1 MGEAGPETSVE
12 HISVSLLEREKAIKD
27 AIDRGD
33 HEIGLYGFGVGP
45 ALGLGPAI
53 CDHWGRIYWHRPE
66 LRKLV
71 KIYDPTLERCERVD
85 GSLAKQLSK
94 SMELNARI
102 KNALRDIRGGLTK
115 DSALGQALDTVLG
128 WS

>member
-1 MGEAGPETSVE
+1 MGEAGPEADIE
-12 HISVSLLEREKAIKD
+12 HVSLTLLQREAAIKA

-33 HEIGLYGFGVGP
+33 HEIEIGAFGLRS
-45 ALGLGPAI
+45 LGLGGVV
-53 CDHWGRIYWHRPE
+53 CDHWGRMYWHQ
-66 LRKLV
+66 LGIDKLI

-85 GSLAKQLSK
+85 GSLAKQLSR
-94 SMELNARI
+94 SMELNAKI